1 MFLWHYFVTDLVVVH
16 CSRCSSL
23 QEASVLLEQ
32 MRFFDSWV
40 YGIAHGLLMGLR
52 EHVWVEAQ
60 RLFDE
65 IARMDYA
72 TGAAFYNALTDVL
85 WHFGQVCFVFADFSF
100 SLRGSL
106 GSFKT
111 SIGLLS

>member
-1 MFLWHYFVTDLVVVH
+1 MTHDFLGVVN
-16 CSRCSSL
+16 CSRCASL

-52 EHVWVEAQ
+52 EQVWVEAL

-85 WHFGQVCFVFADFSF
+85 WHFGQVCAFYHCQPFF
-100 SLRGSL
+100 
-106 GSFKT
+106 
-111 SIGLLS
+111 LLQCS